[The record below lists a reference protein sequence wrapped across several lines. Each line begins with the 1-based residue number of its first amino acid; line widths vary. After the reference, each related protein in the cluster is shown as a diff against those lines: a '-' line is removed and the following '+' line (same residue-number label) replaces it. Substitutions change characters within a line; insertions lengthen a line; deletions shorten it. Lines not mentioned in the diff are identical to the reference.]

1 MSRQRSPLSP
11 AGRTSQTGTNGNAA
25 MADHDG
31 QTLTPREMVRAH
43 TYPLLAAVS
52 TVALVVIAAS
62 LVPIARQ
69 ADHMNRCLRTPSG
82 QGCHSFR

>member
-1 MSRQRSPLSP
+1 MSF
-11 AGRTSQTGTNGNAA
+11 GGCMG
-25 MADHDG
+25 DHDG

-43 TYPLLAAVS
+43 AYPVLAAVS

-69 ADHMNRCLRTPSG
+69 ADHLHRCLSAPAD
-82 QGCHSFR
+82 QGCPLLR

>member
-1 MSRQRSPLSP
+1 
-11 AGRTSQTGTNGNAA
+11 

-31 QTLTPREMVRAH
+31 QRLSPREMVRAH
-43 TYPLLAAVS
+43 AYPVLAAVS

-69 ADHMNRCLRTPSG
+69 ADHMNQCLAAPGGS
-82 QGCHSFR
+82 GCHNVR